1 MRKAGAVHTPLVRAV
16 LAAVM
21 GLIGFQFLLIG
32 TIAAT
37 SSVVLGLEGHT
48 EAIILPPIAGFL
60 LYVGIEGM
68 RGLSRYV
75 QGP

>member
-1 MRKAGAVHTPLVRAV
+1 MQTPLVRAV

-32 TIAAT
+32 TIAAS
-37 SSVVLGLEGHT
+37 SSVGLGLEGHS

>member
-1 MRKAGAVHTPLVRAV
+1 MQSPLLRAV

-32 TIAAT
+32 TVAAG
-37 SSVVLGLEGHT
+37 SSVVLGLDGRS

-60 LYVGIEGM
+60 LYVGIEGV
-68 RGLSRYV
+68 RGLSRFI
-75 QGP
+75 QGPQ